1 MKTRLLISIPLLCGV
16 MALPLSAHA
25 AMAKLPTEAEA
36 QARAKAQE
44 SGVGDYA
51 YTAQPSTEG
60 TGEQRIWN
68 NPAVVYADPY
78 RIVTMEEGWTEDLGA
93 VLHLWDASTLRYTA
107 SIRAFF
113 WHDMWGQDLQDHS
126 SQPTGDGNKCAMGGN
141 QEVFAMAYVAGGS
154 HSIAAHVD
162 EFITVDALNF
172 RSGRFTCRAKK
183 SCEPSLAAALVS
195 PVTADLGGMSPQ
207 AFRDGAAAMVIP
219 ATPLDCKV
227 FPEVAPLTLSLRSA
241 GSVCMENLNPDT
253 LSFDRKPAASA
264 GWAAGNPPADLLE
277 SFKRICQNA
286 YMCRRDGAVVC
297 GTSSSRWMPFCEC
310 AFAMDGAFDTIYFL
324 GDGKGEVY
332 RLTSP
337 EAWNEE
343 LLSALVEPS
352 ESEKAAGRSRLVA
365 LDVPVADASASHSGM
380 QAPTLNYVGG
390 EGNELFWLVSC
401 YDECRLYRLD
411 MANKTGRLVK
421 KWPGVFHAETPAT
434 CQGKMDSD
442 MHFGQA
448 SMPAVHPV
456 YLPELHLVCL
466 PVDGT
471 KWSLYRLDEKTLE
484 TTHVCDAILRNAN
497 EFAFILPDGRYAG
510 SPGCESFLAYTQN
523 GRTVGMVPFA
533 PWLNRPADVVRAL
546 SGNEQAA
553 AILAATTERW
563 LKKLGHGAGNDMP
576 TIDSLPE
583 VSLQIPPLWTEAES
597 LSLTLESGGAVPAA
611 AYAVRVN
618 GAELPKLAAGQAA
631 TTLELP
637 LEPGQNWVEVT
648 PETAAGVQ
656 GDTVKFRVL
665 RKGKRAPERYIVCLG
680 VSEYAKVD
688 ANLKCAAK
696 DAADI
701 AKAFSTG
708 MEGKAHTL
716 LLQDGQVTHETPAA
730 VAEFLKGARPEDE
743 VILFCAGHGVRDEGL
758 TYYFCGSDFEPE
770 NAAATGISYEH
781 LLTALRQSPARH
793 RLVLMDTCHAGVVGE
808 QDEEK
813 LAQSGALLPGRDTL
827 LAIRGMRVRKAE
839 IPDSERAALAATQAA
854 EKRYIESLFRL
865 PGESRGVNVVTAVSG
880 SQLAMEDPESGNGLF
895 TAGILKALSS
905 ESSDLNADGLLSLDE
920 LADCLRASVPE
931 HAVTLLRSACA
942 ARGLDYETEKGSLP
956 EPMTPSLVAYESA
969 QNFALKAF
977 SHKEPRPMQR
987 NIGVAAPAVGES
999 ASPAAAA
1006 DNGAEAQLARVRGL
1020 TMRTKLETS
1029 YQKRVIELLE
1039 QIANGADVDTRLDA
1053 ARNNT
1058 TCLHNAAA
1066 ICDLELVQWLVEQ
1079 GADINARA
1087 KNKARPLDCI
1097 GENKAKA
1104 PQVRK
1109 WIKAHGGKAGL

>member
-1 MKTRLLISIPLLCGV
+1 MV
-16 MALPLSAHA
+16 ALPLCSRA
-25 AMAKLPTEAEA
+25 AMPKLPAEA
-36 QARAKAQE
+36 QAKARAEAQAQAQE
-44 SGVGDYA
+44 SDARDYA
-51 YTAQPSTEG
+51 FSAQPSTEG
-60 TGEQRIWN
+60 AGEQRIWN

-113 WHDMWGQDLQDHS
+113 WHDTWGQDLQDYAA
-126 SQPTGDGNKCAMGGN
+126 QPTGDGNKCVMGGN
-141 QEVFAMAYVAGGS
+141 REVFSMAYVAGGS
-154 HSIAAHVD
+154 HSIAGDVD
-162 EFITVDALNF
+162 KFIEVDALDF
-172 RSGRFTCRAKK
+172 KGGQFTCRQKQPREATL
-183 SCEPSLAAALVS
+183 EEGLASLS
-195 PVTADLGGMSPQ
+195 PADLGGMAPQ
-207 AFRDGAAAMVIP
+207 AFRESAAAMVI
-219 ATPLDCKV
+219 AGTPLDCNL
-227 FPEVAPLTLSLRSA
+227 FPEVAPLTLALRPA
-241 GSVCMENLNPDT
+241 GSVSMEQLNPDT
-253 LSFDRKPAASA
+253 LSFDRKPAVAVSDDT
-264 GWAAGNPPADLLE
+264 AAVMEAL
-277 SFKRICQNA
+277 KRVGEEA
-286 YMCRRDGAVVC
+286 YMSKCNGAVHC
-297 GTSSSRWMPFCEC
+297 GTHNSRWVPFCEC
-310 AFAMDGAFDTIYFL
+310 IFAMDGAFDTLYFL
-324 GDGKGEVY
+324 SDGQGEVY

-337 EAWNEE
+337 EAWNAE
-343 LLSALVEPS
+343 LQNVAVEPS
-352 ESEKAAGRSRLVA
+352 ESEKAAGRRRLVA
-365 LDVPVADASASHSGM
+365 LDEPVADATSTHSGK

-411 MANKTGRLVK
+411 MANKTGRMVK
-421 KWPGVFHAETPAT
+421 KWSGVFQAEMPVSSPSGLPDMYTMH
-434 CQGKMDSD
+434 QG
-442 MHFGQA
+442 QV
-448 SMPAVHPV
+448 SMPAIRPV

-466 PVDGT
+466 PVNGT

-510 SPGCESFLAYTQN
+510 SPGCEGFLTYTRN
-523 GRTVGMVPFA
+523 GRTVGMAPFA

-563 LKKLGHGAGNDMP
+563 LKKLGRGAGDDMP
-576 TIDSLPE
+576 SIDSLPA
-583 VSLQIPPLWTEAES
+583 VSLQIPPLWTESES
-597 LSLTLESGGAVPAA
+597 LRLSLESAGAVPAA
-611 AYAVRVN
+611 AYAVSVN
-618 GAELPKLAAGQAA
+618 GAELPKLAAGGTA
-631 TTLELP
+631 TPLELP

-648 PETAAGVQ
+648 PETASGVQ

-665 RKGKRAPERYIVCLG
+665 RKGERAPERYIVCLG

-701 AKAFSTG
+701 AKAFSAG
-708 MEGKAHTL
+708 MGGKAHIL
-716 LLQDGQVTHETPAA
+716 LLQDGRVTHETPAD
-730 VAEFLKGARPEDE
+730 VAGFLKNARPEDE

-770 NAAATGISYEH
+770 KPAATGISYER
-781 LLTALRQSPARH
+781 LLAAVRQCPARH

-808 QDEEK
+808 EDEEK
-813 LAQSGALLPGRDTL
+813 LARNGALLPGRDAP
-827 LAIRGMRVRKAE
+827 LATRGMRVRKAE
-839 IPDSERAALAATQAA
+839 ITDSERAALAASQAA

-880 SQLAMEDPESGNGLF
+880 SQLAMEDPASGNGLF
-895 TAGILKALSS
+895 TAGILKALAS
-905 ESSDLNADGLLSLDE
+905 ENSDMNADGVLSLDE
-920 LADCLRASVPE
+920 LTDSLRASVPE
-931 HAVTLLRSACA
+931 HAVALLRSACA

-956 EPMTPSLVAYESA
+956 EPMTPSLVAYESS
-969 QNFALKAF
+969 QNFALKTF
-977 SHKEPRPMQR
+977 TRKEARPMQR
-987 NIGVAAPAVGES
+987 KLQAAAPGVGET
-999 ASPAAAA
+999 ASPAAAG

-1039 QIANGADVDTRLDA
+1039 MIAAGADVDTRLDA

-1087 KNKARPLDCI
+1087 KNKARPLDCV
-1097 GENKAKA
+1097 GEDKAKA